1 MLNCKNHVKKGYFEI
16 GLLIYVN
23 SVLTK
28 TFSIHIKFRS
38 KRQNAYLIKKVIIC
52 RIFFPDFYQMKRII
66 ARTQYGNAN

>member
-52 RIFFPDFYQMKRII
+52 RIFFF
-66 ARTQYGNAN
+66 